1 MKKKIL
7 LVLLLVI
14 AAVTNSQEK
23 NSLLWKISGNGL
35 VKDSYLYGTM
45 HVSEKIAFHLDDV
58 FYQSLLKSDFIGLE
72 TDPSFWLD
80 QMVESEDLLRGFRD
94 KGGDFYSNSFKIN
107 TPKINELLFFLT
119 KESNIVNGILYRTN
133 PSGYNY
139 QEDTYLDMFIFQSGK
154 KFGKKIH
161 SLENID
167 KAKTLV
173 SEAVID
179 PSKRKPDLW
188 LQKELKDKNF
198 FTLLS
203 NTYRNRNVEL
213 IDSINHAMYNKSYLK
228 NMLYIRN
235 VDMVN
240 SIDSIAKKGSLFS
253 AVGAA
258 HLGGEKG
265 IINLLREKGYTVTS
279 LTSKKTVIAEQL
291 KSKIEDK
298 QLDIVYENQKS
309 LDHFFSAKVP
319 TKLYEFNLLG
329 NTIYLSPDLA
339 NGAYIIV
346 SRVNTFSYLKEKIK
360 LDDDFYKLLEESVPG
375 KIISKK
381 EIENNGIK
389 GLDIVNKTKSGDY
402 QRYFLF
408 FTPLELL
415 TFKMSGE
422 KDFVL
427 NHGGV
432 FFDSIQ
438 LKKEAFVL
446 ETVEPEFGGF
456 SVQLPKSYIFS
467 NKKNSGD
474 RLIQAYDKNKDYYFL
489 KEIVNNDVYY
499 LEEDNFELERIHQ
512 SFYKDL
518 ELDYLKGSFNSK
530 SNYNTFESKGKFP
543 KEDKYLHLKTVIR
556 GGHYFL
562 LGKVSKAKE
571 KPSSFFNSFKLTDF
585 KYKEEDF
592 KEQKDT
598 ALYFSAKTNIKPP
611 TYKNYRRKKE
621 KDYQGFFK
629 VLKYRT
635 KTNEE
640 IFVQLKKE
648 HDLVGYVNIDSLK
661 NYTEKKEIYK
671 YDYYNDNTLNKLLN
685 KKRLYIANSKNG
697 KDKYVNDYFSY
708 DVKDSLSSRVIKV
721 KNVISNG
728 AVYQLRT
735 LVDTTYKT
743 SAFITNFYTTFKPKD
758 TVIGTSLFTSK
769 TAIFFD
775 LLKKKDSIAIDGY
788 DVVNF
793 DKKDVDKLISVIR
806 DFKFDRSQQKI
817 RKNLLNKLSRHQSK
831 KVDDFFIDLYN
842 KSYDKP
848 QDQIIVFNYFS
859 KQKTKKAY
867 ETLLRLLEKDIPL
880 STNKYDI
887 SNMFREPKEALNL
900 AKNLFPDLLNYATID
915 EYKKTVYKLLSTL
928 LDDNMIKPKVYKS
941 FKKQILNEA
950 KIELKRQLSK
960 KQNQADEYD
969 SYSSR
974 YAKEGVLKNY
984 VTILY
989 PFKSE
994 KSTSDFLLKLKKAK
1008 NIEANT
1014 TYLKLQ
1020 IQNKDAIDKELL
1032 LESAKNINSR
1042 GVLYQKLKEIK
1053 KQNYFPKR
1061 YLEKEKIY
1069 KSLLF
1074 KRNST
1079 VENKDS
1085 IVFLKKRSFDLHA
1098 KKYEAFFFKSKPD
1111 ESINSYRDKDWK
1123 LSFIIFEDKANTI
1136 SSEPVYKSRE
1146 KVIDETKTIEDII
1159 DRSLEKV
1166 LLSNRK
1172 RAGRVY

>member
-14 AAVTNSQEK
+14 AATLNSQEK

-35 VKDSYLYGTM
+35 TKDSYLYGTM
-45 HVSEKIAFHLDDV
+45 HVSEKVAFHLDDV
-58 FYQSLLKSDFIGLE
+58 FYESLLKSDFIGLE
-72 TDPSFWLD
+72 TDPSSWLD
-80 QMVESEDLLRGFRD
+80 QMVESEDMLRGFRG

-107 TPKINELLFFLT
+107 FPKINELMFFLT
-119 KESNIVNGILYRTN
+119 KESNIVNGLLYRTN

-154 KFGKKIH
+154 KFGKKIY
-161 SLENID
+161 SLENLD
-167 KAKTLV
+167 KATALAG
-173 SEAVID
+173 SAIID
-179 PSKRKPDLW
+179 ANKRKPDLW

-203 NTYRNRNVEL
+203 NSYRNRNVQL

-240 SIDSIAKKGSLFS
+240 SIDSITKRGSLFS

-258 HLGGEKG
+258 HLGGDKG
-265 IINLLREKGYTVTS
+265 VINLLRKKGYTVTS
-279 LTSKKTVIAEQL
+279 LTSKQTEIADKLKT
-291 KSKIEDK
+291 KIENK
-298 QLDIVYENQKS
+298 ELNITYKNQNS
-309 LDHFFSAKVP
+309 LDGFFSVKVP
-319 TKLYEFNLLG
+319 TKLYEFDLLG
-329 NTIYLSPDLA
+329 NTIYLSPDLT

-346 SRVNTFSYLKEKIK
+346 SRMNTFSYLKENIK
-360 LDDDFYKLLEESVPG
+360 FDDDFHKLLGESIPG

-422 KDFVL
+422 KDFVM
-427 NHGGV
+427 NHGGT

-438 LKKEAFVL
+438 LKKEAFTK
-446 ETVEPEFGGF
+446 EIVEPEFGGF
-456 SVQLPKSYIFS
+456 SVELPKNHIFS
-467 NKKNSGD
+467 NKKNVGD
-474 RLIQAYDKNKDYYFL
+474 RLIQAFDEKEDYYFL
-489 KEIVNNDVYY
+489 KEVVQNDVYY
-499 LEEDNFELERIHQ
+499 LEEDDFELKRIHQ

-518 ELDYLKGSFNSK
+518 ELDFIKGDFSSK
-530 SNYNTFESKGKFP
+530 SNYKTFESKGKFP

-556 GGHYFL
+556 GGQYFL
-562 LGKVSKAKE
+562 LGKVSQSEE
-571 KPSSFFNSFKLTDF
+571 KPSSFFNSFKLTNYR
-585 KYKEEDF
+585 YKEEDF
-592 KEQKDT
+592 KVRKDT
-598 ALYFSAKTNIKPP
+598 SLYFSVKTNIKPP
-611 TYKNYRRKKE
+611 SYKNYRRKKG
-621 KDYQGFFK
+621 KDYEGFFK

-640 IFVQLKKE
+640 ISVQLKKV
-648 HDLVGYVNIDSLK
+648 HNLVGYANIDSLK
-661 NYTEKKEIYK
+661 NYTERREVYS
-671 YDYYNDNTLNKLLN
+671 YDYSRDDILNKLLN
-685 KKRLYIANSKNG
+685 KKRLYVANSKKG
-697 KDKYVNDYFSY
+697 KDKNSNDYISF

-721 KNVISNG
+721 RNIISNG
-728 AVYQLRT
+728 AIYELRT
-735 LVDTTYKT
+735 LIDTTYKASKFVT
-743 SAFITNFYTTFKPKD
+743 DFYATFKPKD

-769 TAIFFD
+769 AEKFFD
-775 LLKKKDSIAIDGY
+775 LLEKKDSIAIDGY

-793 DKKDVDKLISVIR
+793 NKKNIDKLITVIK
-806 DFKFDRSQQKI
+806 DFKFEESQQKI
-817 RKNLLNKLSRHQSK
+817 RKNLISKLSQHQSK
-831 KVDDFFIDLYN
+831 KVDNFFIDLYN
-842 KSYDKP
+842 RSYDKP

-867 ETLLRLLEKDIPL
+867 EILLKLLEKDIPL

-887 SNMFREPKEALNL
+887 SNMFREPKEALDL

-928 LDDNMIKPKVYKS
+928 IDKKKVKSKVYKS
-941 FKKQILNEA
+941 FKKQIINEA

-960 KQNQADEYD
+960 KQDQADGYN

-974 YAKEGVLKNY
+974 YAKEGVLKSY

-994 KSTSDFLLKLKKAK
+994 KSTSDFLSKLKKA
-1008 NIEANT
+1008 NNVEANT

-1020 IQNKDAIDKELL
+1020 IENNDAVDKDLL
-1032 LESAKNINSR
+1032 LASAKKLNSR
-1042 GVLYQKLKEIK
+1042 GILYQKLKEIN
-1053 KQNYFPKR
+1053 KQNSFPKE
-1061 YLEKEKIY
+1061 YLNKEKIY

-1079 VENKDS
+1079 IENKDS
-1085 IVFLKKRSFDLHA
+1085 IVFIDKKSFDLHN
-1098 KKYEAFFFKSKPD
+1098 KKYEAFFFKSKAEEKKD
-1111 ESINSYRDKDWK
+1111 SYRSKDWK
-1123 LSFIIFEDKANTI
+1123 LSFIIFEDEVNSI
-1136 SSEPVYKSRE
+1136 SSEFVYKSRE
-1146 KVIDETKTIEDII
+1146 EVIDETKTIEDII
-1159 DRSLEKV
+1159 ERSLEKV